1 MQSDQNDHSHS
12 PAYHDHHG
20 PSHGLSHVHDHR
32 HGLGHGQTIGFAFF
46 LNLLLS
52 LLEIIGGLW
61 IGSFAIIAG
70 AIHDFGDALSLG
82 LAWYLETLATRKK
95 NAQFNFGYRRFSL
108 LSALVTG
115 VLIFSGSLLICFHA
129 VKDFNTPHFPDPK
142 LMIFFAALG
151 IGVNGFSAWRMSLG
165 RSKNEKI
172 LTWHL
177 IQDFLSW
184 FAVLATAILMN
195 YVSWPWLD
203 PLIAILLSVYVAFNV
218 FTHLKSTVYLF
229 LQGRPE
235 DFDEEKFAEE
245 VTKLGGIFK
254 VTNIGIWSLD
264 GHYNILSCR
273 IIFSKN
279 FSVSELE
286 EINKSIRHIASH
298 QGNFEITIEPHY
310 APDCECA
317 P

>member
-1 MQSDQNDHSHS
+1 MHHH
-12 PAYHDHHG
+12 AHDHGHHHG
-20 PSHGLSHVHDHR
+20 HG
-32 HGLGHGQTIGFAFF
+32 HGHGHGQTIGIAFF

-52 LLEIIGGLW
+52 LFEIVGGLW
-61 IGSFAIIAG
+61 IGSFAILAG

-82 LAWYLETLATRKK
+82 LAWYLESLASRKK
-95 NAQFNFGYRRFSL
+95 NANFNFGYRRFSL

-115 VLIFSGSLLICFHA
+115 VLILSGSLLICFHSL
-129 VKDFNTPHFPDPK
+129 KDFASPHAPDPK
-142 LMIFFAALG
+142 LMFFFAALG
-151 IGVNGFSAWRMSLG
+151 ITVNAFSAWRMSRG
-165 RSKNEKI
+165 QSKNEKI

-177 IQDFLSW
+177 VQDFLSW
-184 FAVLATAILMN
+184 FAVLMTAILMN
-195 YVSWPWLD
+195 YVAWPWLD
-203 PLIAILLSVYVAFNV
+203 PLLAILLSVYVAFNV
-218 FTHLKSTVYLF
+218 FKHLKSTMYLF

-235 DFDEEKFAEE
+235 EFDEAKFAEE
-245 VTKLGGIFK
+245 VMKLGGIFK

-264 GHYNILSCR
+264 GNYNILSCR

-310 APDCECA
+310 APDCECV